1 MHQGAQD
8 SWVYRRL
15 DLLQTLGPAA
25 AGSTTPD
32 TYDGGTVFDHVSA
45 NTFRVE
51 PGSHNF
57 RGEIGVEKGSSR
69 RILNGGNDKECFHI
83 GDPRVRLVVG
93 GTYELNAFSQI

>member
-1 MHQGAQD
+1 MHQRAQE

-15 DLLQTLGPAA
+15 DVLQTLGPAA
-25 AGSTTPD
+25 GSMTPD

-69 RILNGGNDKECFHI
+69 RILNGNDKECFHI